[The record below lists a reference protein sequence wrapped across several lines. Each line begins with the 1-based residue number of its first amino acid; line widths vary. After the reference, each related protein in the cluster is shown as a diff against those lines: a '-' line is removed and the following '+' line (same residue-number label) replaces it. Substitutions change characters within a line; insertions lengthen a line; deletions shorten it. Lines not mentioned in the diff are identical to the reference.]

1 MLPQKIDQTP
11 SVEKLLSQLKPR
23 LEKSG
28 FKSLNDIVL
37 KGVIALSQATDLDL
51 KTCQDICNQAQDL
64 LAQQN
69 VLQEKI
75 SLASDIHKRS
85 QNLESISTGSHNLD
99 SIFGGRGIETGAVT
113 QFYGEPASG
122 KTQICHCIATIV
134 TQPKLHGGLSAKAF
148 YIDTEGSFRSKRIQE
163 IAESRGF
170 DLDQVF
176 SNIMVADVHDLWEQ
190 EAIIKEAE
198 SIIVPQNIKL
208 LIIDSIINHF
218 KAEYPERAMLAERQH
233 KINILMHLLQKI
245 ARTYRTAV
253 VITNQVQFEPDSS
266 ANYKSEYTPLGGNSL
281 AHGCTHILLLRPSG
295 YNRTAKIVKS
305 PEYPYMDA
313 KFTLDEKGIDDPEE
327 KWCD

>member
-1 MLPQKIDQTP
+1 LPRNNQFS
-11 SVEKLLSQLKPR
+11 SVEEFLSQFKPR

-37 KGVIALSQATDLDL
+37 KGVIALSQATGLNL
-51 KTCQDICNQAQDL
+51 KICQDICNQAQDL

-85 QNLESISTGSHNLD
+85 QSIESISTGSHNLD

-134 TQPKLHGGLSAKAF
+134 TQPKSHDGLSAKAL
-148 YIDTEGSFRSKRIQE
+148 YIDTEGTFRSERIKE

-170 DLDQVF
+170 DLDQTF
-176 SNIMVADVHDLWEQ
+176 NNIMVADVHSVWEL
-190 EAIIKEAE
+190 ETAVKEVK

-208 LIIDSIINHF
+208 LIVDSIINHF
-218 KAEYPERAMLAERQH
+218 KAEYSERAMLAERQH
-233 KINILMHLLQKI
+233 KINIIMHLLQKI
-245 ARTYRTAV
+245 VRTYRIAV

-266 ANYKSEYTPLGGNSL
+266 ANYRSEYTPLVGSSL
-281 AHGCTHILLLRPSG
+281 AHGCTHILPLRLSG
-295 YNRTAKIVKS
+295 DNRTAKIVKS
-305 PEYPYMDA
+305 PAYPYMVA
-313 KFTLDEKGIDDPEE
+313 KFTLDEKGIEDPEE
-327 KWCD
+327 KRYY